1 MKPSFTHFRQ
11 RLIRREAMLGTFVK
25 LPTTQAIE
33 IFGATGV
40 DFVVIDQEHAPL
52 DRAQVDLMVLAGRA
66 SNIAPLVR
74 LADAS
79 EASVLSALDCGAS
92 GILVPHVTSVEKARS
107 IVAACRYIGGKRG
120 FASMTRAGL
129 WGSRGGV
136 EHMRTQDSELACIV
150 MIEDLEAVERT
161 MEIASVQG
169 VDAVFIGRGD
179 LTAAFGDH
187 PDAAQLAA
195 EAAVRIA
202 EATRAAGKA
211 LAILAAAPA
220 DADTFRA
227 LGATAFLVGSDH
239 NFLRSASLRIL
250 SDYGEMRTERPGAG
264 S

>member
-1 MKPSFTHFRQ
+1 MNPSFTLFRQ
-11 RLIRREAMLGTFVK
+11 RLVQREEMLGTFVK

-33 IFGATGV
+33 IFGATGM

-79 EASVLSALDCGAS
+79 EAGVLSALDCGAS
-92 GILVPHVTSVEKARS
+92 GILVPHVASVEKATS
-107 IVAACRYIGGKRG
+107 IVSACRYVGGTRG

-129 WGSRGGV
+129 WGSRDRV
-136 EHMRTQDSELACIV
+136 EHMRAQDTELACIV
-150 MIEDLEAVERT
+150 MIEDLEAVENAI
-161 MEIASVQG
+161 EIASVEG

-195 EAAVRIA
+195 EAASRIA
-202 EATRAAGKA
+202 KATNAAGKA
-211 LAILAAAPA
+211 LAILAATPA
-220 DADTFRA
+220 DAAAFRA
-227 LGATAFLVGSDH
+227 LGATVFLVGSDH
-239 NFLRSASLRIL
+239 NFLRSSAANVLR
-250 SDYGEMRTERPGAG
+250 DYAVIKVDPLRSGG
-264 S
+264 

>member
-1 MKPSFTHFRQ
+1 MNPSFTLFRQ
-11 RLIRREAMLGTFVK
+11 RLVQQEVMLGTFVK

-33 IFGATGV
+33 IFGATGM

-107 IVAACRYIGGKRG
+107 IVSACRYIGGGRG

-129 WGSRGGV
+129 WGSRGRL
-136 EHMRTQDSELACIV
+136 EHMRAQDTELACII
-150 MIEDLEAVERT
+150 MIEDLEAMEHAT
-161 MEIASVQG
+161 EIASVEG

-202 EATRAAGKA
+202 EAIRAAGKT
-211 LAILAAAPA
+211 LAILAANPA
-220 DADTFRA
+220 DAATFRA
-227 LGATAFLVGSDH
+227 LGASVILVGSDH
-239 NFLRSASLRIL
+239 NFLRSSAANVLRDHAGIRRHSLPVDI
-250 SDYGEMRTERPGAG
+250 
-264 S
+264 